1 MSTQITVDKD
11 LVKYLEK
18 VGYRSDPVIDQLV
31 KETTALGSVA
41 QMQIAPEQGQFLE
54 IIVKISQSN
63 KCLEIGRFTG
73 LSTLCMAKGLP
84 KKGSITTIDNSDEF
98 LPIAQKYWQ
107 MAGVSNKIDSI
118 IGAGVEVMQSF
129 IDRQYFF
136 DLIFIDADK
145 NNYPNYY
152 ELSLLLLRPNGI
164 VIIDNMLWHG
174 DVADDTKTDKETRT
188 IRTLNQSIQ
197 SDERVDFS
205 LLPLSDGLSFIR
217 KKIINS

>member
-31 KETTALGSVA
+31 KETAALGSVA

-73 LSTLCMAKGLP
+73 LSTLCMAKGQP
-84 KKGSITTIDNSDEF
+84 ETGSITTIDNSDEF

-107 MAGVSNKIDSI
+107 MAGVSNKIVSI
-118 IGAGVEVMQSF
+118 IGAGAEVMQSF

-152 ELSLLLLRPNGI
+152 ELSLPLLRPNGI

-217 KKIINS
+217 KKII